1 MRKDDKRN
9 FNGMEDTDMNNAL
22 NLDELKEEVIDGK
35 VYYMSPSANP
45 KHGRVIGNIYFVF
58 KSYLKGKKCQ
68 VFTDTIDVYL
78 DSEKKDKVI
87 PDVSILCDET
97 KFTDKGYE
105 GIPSLV
111 VEVISPTSVKR
122 DRKIKFNMYETY
134 NINEYWI
141 VDPINKV
148 IEQYILIDGKYSLE
162 GTYAKLADWE
172 KEGLNEE
179 EKVKFPEIFK
189 TSIFSELTIN
199 IDDIFE

>member
-1 MRKDDKRN
+1 MS
-9 FNGMEDTDMNNAL
+9 NAL
-22 NLDELKEEVIDGK
+22 DLEAFKEEFIDGK

-45 KHGRVIGNIYFVF
+45 KHGRAIGNIYFVF
-58 KSYLKGKKCQ
+58 KSYLRGKRCQ

-78 DSEKKDKVI
+78 DAEKKDKVI

-105 GIPSLV
+105 GVPSLV

-122 DRKIKFNMYETY
+122 DRKIKFNIYEKY
-134 NINEYWI
+134 KVQEYWI

-162 GTYAKLADWE
+162 GTYVKLEEWE
-172 KEGLNEE
+172 KERLSQE
-179 EKVKFPEIFK
+179 EKSKFSESFK
-189 TSIFSELTIN
+189 TSIFSELAIN
-199 IDDIFE
+199 VEDIFE